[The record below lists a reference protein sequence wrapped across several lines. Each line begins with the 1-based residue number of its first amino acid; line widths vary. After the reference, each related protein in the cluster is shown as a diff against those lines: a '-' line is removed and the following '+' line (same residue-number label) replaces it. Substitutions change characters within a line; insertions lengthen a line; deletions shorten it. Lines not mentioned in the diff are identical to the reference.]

1 MSCNCNRNGNNCGL
15 PSQPNYNNL
24 NKGFITPKKGCCDCG
39 DDENKICRNGKIV
52 IIDKNHLYPDEGI
65 YLEDKP
71 DGNQILHITIRPN
84 DYTYVV
90 NFNNTDNFY
99 VTHMFITYKEDNT
112 NNCNNIY
119 KLYINNQR
127 ECNPIEIRID
137 DNLKQFNNF
146 YVRELDNYINEPD
159 NFKYLKGKFFKLS
172 SMRNLEIEVSKPMNI
187 IRMYCDDNILKNN
200 LKPIKNYYIDD
211 SKIVADDDEGIFVA
225 NINISFNNFSN
236 IIIDDSC
243 DVVHINFDDKI
254 CDQFNYEYKFTIIDM
269 YDTGAA
275 YDFNIGII
283 WANDEAPDFSDGWL
297 YEVSISQNSSGG
309 WYGVWTK
316 YPQ

>member
-1 MSCNCNRNGNNCGL
+1 MSCNCNHNGNNCGL

-24 NKGFITPKKGCCDCG
+24 DKGFIVPKKNCCDCG
-39 DDENKICRNGKIV
+39 DEDKICKNSKII
-52 IIDKNHLYPDEGI
+52 IIDKNHLYPHEGI

-71 DGNQILHITIRPN
+71 DGNQILHLTLRPN

-90 NFNNTDNFY
+90 NFKDNDNFY

-119 KLYINNQR
+119 KLYINNQK

-159 NFKYLKGKFFKLS
+159 NFKYLKGKFFKLR

-187 IRMYCDDNILKNN
+187 IRMYCDDDIIKNN
-200 LKPIKNYYIDD
+200 LKHIKQHYMHADNIINDD
-211 SKIVADDDEGIFVA
+211 NEGILIA
-225 NINISFNNFSN
+225 EINIDFNDFNH
-236 IIIDDSC
+236 IIIDDHC
-243 DVVHINFDDKI
+243 NIVRIHFNNNLCNDI
-254 CDQFNYEYKFTIIDM
+254 NYEYKFMIVDW
-269 YDTGAA
+269 YGTGAE
-275 YDFNIGII
+275 YEFDVDII
-283 WANDEAPDFSDGWL
+283 WANDEAPDFSDGSL
-297 YEVSISQNSSGG
+297 YEISVSQNNGG
-309 WYGVWTK
+309 NWYGVWTK